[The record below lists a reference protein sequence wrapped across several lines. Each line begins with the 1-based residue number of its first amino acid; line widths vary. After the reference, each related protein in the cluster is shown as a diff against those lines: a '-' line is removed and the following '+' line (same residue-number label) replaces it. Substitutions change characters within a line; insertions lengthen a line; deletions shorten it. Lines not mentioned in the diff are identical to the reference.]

1 MAYISKYNSNRIIW
15 KIDFSNVNFD
25 GEVYKKPIYYFFSKY
40 EEQSLLAIQELLK
53 NPERF
58 FNDYFTILNRTDS
71 YHYVFENIT
80 PAYHNSINC
89 PRLHS
94 SFQNFIIPDEIKERG
109 VKEIVKYRAWFK
121 DVEYLLEG
129 DDKNKIEIF
138 KKSCRKEFALS
149 LPPEI
154 IIIKN
159 SGSIEI
165 YDTDL
170 DSIESKIDDL
180 LKRAGIFYNR
190 CEKHTIILRRF
201 SKLTFLANS
210 PDPINGNTT
219 KYTDKEVKELL
230 AQYAEEFKHPLM
242 HLLREWYRIKYNPEL
257 KFEGKLLQQL
267 GFKACGTCFSSDI
280 IVEVHNETDEI
291 INEIDELDEII
302 NRGNNKNS
310 F

>member
-1 MAYISKYNSNRIIW
+1 MAYITTSNSKGIIK
-15 KIDFSNVNFD
+15 KIDFRNVYFD
-25 GEVYKKPIYYFFSKY
+25 GEVYKKPIEDFFSRY

-58 FNDYFTILNRTDS
+58 FKDYFMVLNKTDS
-71 YHYVFENIT
+71 YQYVFENIT
-80 PAYHNSINC
+80 PAYHKSINC

-94 SFQNFIIPDEIKERG
+94 SFQNFKIPDEIKEKG
-109 VKEIVKYRAWFK
+109 VNEIVKYRAWFK
-121 DVEYLLEG
+121 DVQYLLEG
-129 DDKNKIEIF
+129 DDKNKIELF
-138 KKSCRKEFALS
+138 KDRCRREFKLS

-159 SGSIEI
+159 SGSFEI
-165 YDTDL
+165 NDMDL

-180 LKRAGIFYNR
+180 LTEAKIFYDSS
-190 CEKHTIILRRF
+190 EKHTIILSSF

-210 PDPINGNTT
+210 SNPIYGNTT
-219 KYTDKEVKELL
+219 EYSDKEVKELL
-230 AQYAEEFKHPLM
+230 AQYAEDFKHPLM

-267 GFKACGTCFSSDI
+267 GFKACGTCFISDTI
-280 IVEVHNETDEI
+280 EEFHNETDEI
-291 INEIDELDEII
+291 INEMDELDEII